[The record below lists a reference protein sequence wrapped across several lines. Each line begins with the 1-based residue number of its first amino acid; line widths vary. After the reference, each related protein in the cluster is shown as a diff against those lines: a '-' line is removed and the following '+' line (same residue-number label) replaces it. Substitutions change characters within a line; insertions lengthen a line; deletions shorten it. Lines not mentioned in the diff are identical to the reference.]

1 MYSDDSRIK
10 FFVVRYITMKKFLL
24 SSLFIFFCNGS
35 VLSNEFSW
43 NKLVS
48 SKDGSSD
55 YYLDNKSTRTIGNYR
70 YQWILSN
77 KLKDNKKVKSN
88 IDYATIDCKQNKL
101 QVILI
106 TDYSEHFGKGKITT
120 HKLLP
125 EDQLEWSLAQPKT
138 IMSMIIKNSCKNIV
152 SSISSEDSESD
163 LDTNIKRKKKK
174 KSKYKEF

>member
-1 MYSDDSRIK
+1 
-10 FFVVRYITMKKFLL
+10 MKKFLL

-55 YYLDNKSTRTIGNYR
+55 YFLDNKSTRTIGNYR

-77 KLKDNKKVKSN
+77 KLKDNKKVKSK

-101 QVILI
+101 KVILI
-106 TDYSEHFGKGKITT
+106 NDYSEHFGKGKITT
-120 HKLLP
+120 HKLLT

-138 IMSMIIKNSCKNIV
+138 IMSMIIKNSCKNIA
-152 SSISSEDSESD
+152 SLISSDDSESD
-163 LDTNIKRKKKK
+163 LDTNNKKKQKK

>member
-1 MYSDDSRIK
+1 MIK
-10 FFVVRYITMKKFLL
+10 FFVVRYRRMKKFLL
-24 SSLFIFFCNGS
+24 SFLLIFFCNGF

-88 IDYATIDCKQNKL
+88 IDYATIDCNQNKL
-101 QVILI
+101 QIILI
-106 TDYSEHFGKGKITT
+106 TDHSEHFGKGKIIT
-120 HKLLP
+120 HKLVP
-125 EDQLEWSLAQPKT
+125 EDQLEWSVAKKKT

-163 LDTNIKRKKKK
+163 LETNNKKKQKK